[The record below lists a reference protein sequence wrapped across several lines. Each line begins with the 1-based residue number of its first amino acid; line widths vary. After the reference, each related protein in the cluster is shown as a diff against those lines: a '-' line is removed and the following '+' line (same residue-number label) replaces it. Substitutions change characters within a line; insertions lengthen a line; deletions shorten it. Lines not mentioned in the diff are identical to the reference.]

1 MTPAVVAGVAVGA
14 AGRKLAINRLRER
27 RPLDAGTVD
36 RFLARLLARNDV
48 PIIEGSRCTF
58 LFRGEADEVFVVHR
72 IFGLP
77 DHLPMRRVRGT
88 DLWYAVLELPSGS
101 RVEYQLEV
109 VRGGDRARFND
120 PLNPRLARSPVG
132 DSSVCYADGYVVP
145 EWTFPDPEAR
155 PGSLVDMVVPS
166 RALRRETRV
175 TLYLPAR
182 FRRSARYPLLI
193 VHDGGDYLGYASA
206 KTVLDNLIH
215 RLDVAELV
223 GAFVYPGDRLTEY
236 ANSAAHA
243 RYLTAELVP
252 RLSAELPL
260 LERPS
265 GRCLMG
271 SSFGAVASLAT
282 AYRYPEMYGSLLLQ
296 SGSFVFTDIGNNH
309 GGGPVFEPVV
319 KFMNRYRA
327 APRRVADRL
336 FVSCGV
342 YEPLI
347 IPNRSMVPVFEGA
360 GMTVRY
366 VEARD
371 GHSWEDWRDRLR
383 AGLSW
388 IFPGP
393 QKFYYELSDGSGG

>member
-1 MTPAVVAGVAVGA
+1 MTTAGPLAPGPPARAS
-14 AGRKLAINRLRER
+14 RKLAINRLRER
-27 RPLDAGTVD
+27 RPLDSGTVD
-36 RFLARLLARNDV
+36 RFLARNQV
-48 PIIEGSRCTF
+48 PIVEGARCTF
-58 LFRGEADEVFVVHR
+58 LYRGEADEVFLVHR

-77 DHLPMRRVRGT
+77 DHMPLRRLHGT
-88 DLWYAVLELPSGS
+88 DLWYAVLELPEGS

-109 VRGGDRARFND
+109 VRGGQRSRFND
-120 PLNPRLARSPVG
+120 PLNPRVARSPVG
-132 DSSVCYADGYVVP
+132 DSSVCYAYGHVIPD
-145 EWTFPDPEAR
+145 WTVPDPEAR

-166 RALRRETRV
+166 RALRRDARV

-182 FRRSARYPLLI
+182 FRRSASYPLLI
-193 VHDGGDYLGYASA
+193 VHDGGDYLGFADA

-215 RLDVAELV
+215 RLDVAEIV
-223 GAFVYPGDRLTEY
+223 AAFIYPGDRLAEY

-243 RYLTAELVP
+243 RYLTAELLP
-252 RLSAELPL
+252 RLETELPL
-260 LERPS
+260 VGRPA

-271 SSFGAVASLAT
+271 SSFGGVASLAT
-282 AYRYPEMYGSLLLQ
+282 AYRYPEVYGSLLLQ

-319 KFMNRYRA
+319 RFINRYRA
-327 APRRVADRL
+327 APRRVADRM

-371 GHSWEDWRDRLR
+371 GHGWEDWRDRLR

-393 QKFYYELSDGSGG
+393 QKFYYE

>member
-1 MTPAVVAGVAVGA
+1 VTTTSGPVAVS
-14 AGRKLAINRLRER
+14 RKLAINRLRER
-27 RPLDAGTVD
+27 RPLEGGTVD
-36 RFLARLLARNDV
+36 RFLARHEV
-48 PIIEGSRCTF
+48 PIVEGARCTF
-58 LFRGEADEVFVVHR
+58 LYRGEADEVFLIHR

-77 DHLPMRRVRGT
+77 DHVPLRRLRGT
-88 DLWYAVLELPSGS
+88 ELWYQVLELPEGS

-109 VRGGDRARFND
+109 VRGGQRERIND
-120 PLNPRLARSPVG
+120 PLNPQLAHSPVG
-132 DSSVCYADGYVVP
+132 SSSVLYSSGHVIPD
-145 EWTFPDPEAR
+145 WTQPDPEAR
-155 PGSLVDMVVPS
+155 PGSLADMVVPS
-166 RALRRETRV
+166 RALRRDAQV

-193 VHDGGDYLGYASA
+193 VHDGGDYLQYAAA

-215 RLDVAELV
+215 RLDVAEIV
-223 GAFVYPGDRLTEY
+223 AAFVYPGDRLAEY

-243 RYLTAELVP
+243 RYLTAELLP
-252 RLSAELPL
+252 RLEAELPL
-260 LERPS
+260 VAKPS

-282 AYRYPEMYGSLLLQ
+282 AYRYPEVYGSLLVQ
-296 SGSFVFTDIGNNH
+296 SGSFVFTDIGDNH

-319 KFMNRYRA
+319 RFINRYRA

-336 FVSCGV
+336 FASCGV

-347 IPNRSMVPVFEGA
+347 IPNRSMVPVFESA

-371 GHSWEDWRDRLR
+371 GHSWENWRDRLR

-393 QKFYYELSDGSGG
+393 QKFYYE